1 MKKTAFAATIAAL
14 FTVNVQAAF
23 TFTPQANNKVGLY
36 LGGQLWQSEASG
48 IFG

>member
-1 MKKTAFAATIAAL
+1 MKKMAFAATLAAL
-14 FTVNVQAAF
+14 FTANVQAAF